1 MPQSEGED
9 ATMLIPEGKEE
20 EFWRLVEKFRAAGA
34 DDPESWARSE
44 IHENIPQ
51 LARFCFLRS
60 LWPGMIDTWG
70 QRTEWIDRPIRAAE
84 RDPNGSFADAGVA
97 IKHLLALGGTRE
109 ELASIAR
116 MVAYET
122 AFSVVN
128 RIDEGVDSDYTSDEG
143 YPTWDLREIGP
154 DDLPTG
160 RSIDGLHE
168 DLLTMDPSGREGR
181 PM

>member
-1 MPQSEGED
+1 
-9 ATMLIPEGKEE
+9 MLISEGKEE
-20 EFWRLVEKFRAAGA
+20 EFRRLVEKFQAAGA

-44 IHENIPQ
+44 IRENIPQ

-60 LWPGMIDTWG
+60 LWPHMIDAWR
-70 QRTEWIDRPIRAAE
+70 QHTEWIDRSIHAAE

-97 IKHLLALGGTRE
+97 IRHMLALGGTRE

-116 MVAYET
+116 MVAHET
-122 AFSVVN
+122 AFSVLQ
-128 RIDEGVDSDYTSDEG
+128 RIDEGVDWDYTADQG
-143 YPTWDLREIGP
+143 YPTWELRGIGP

-181 PM
+181 PE